1 MRRGGS
7 HSINADD
14 LKGVKSFEDLAKLFH
29 EKLEWPEDKWE
40 RFAGVPALYGIPEK
54 ELEGVVELAAVQKL
68 SPDQEWGIFLVD
80 FGVKTLKRS
89 SLRRILHAVASR
101 ARATHTNPTWPHD
114 NILFIVRERDGREF
128 TFVHF
133 RGDKLANAR
142 LRRFGWDESLEAR
155 TTLQRCLPQLR
166 WQNQNR
172 WNEAWDAEKLTKDFF
187 AEYSRVFSEVE
198 SKVKGLTGDL
208 RRRFT
213 QSLFNR
219 LMFLCFLQQK
229 GWLEYRSGDT
239 SARKRYLFSLFEKN
253 PTEFYERLQLLF
265 FSGLSSPNGAGGSRA
280 ALEREIG
287 RVPFLN
293 GGLFERDAELDTSCV
308 TVPDEVFEP
317 ILGKNGLFQ
326 RYTFTVT
333 ESTPMDVEVALDPEM
348 LGKIFEELVTGR
360 HESGSYYT
368 PRPVVS
374 FMCREA
380 LKGYLG
386 GYEKLVDEHDADGI
400 GVSDA
405 KELIKKLEA
414 IKVCD
419 PACGSGAYLLGM
431 LQEIHALQ
439 LLLDTT
445 AHQLTAREDYDR
457 KLTIIQNCLY
467 GVDID
472 PFAVNIASLRLWLS
486 LIIDAEEP
494 MPLPNL
500 DVKVEAKDSLLGPSP
515 GDAFGKTN
523 PSLALEAINNFAK
536 HKAAYMRTH
545 AKSEKDALRAA
556 MEEDRAAIGGF
567 IYAEAPK
574 GSLNWPVEFAEVFVD
589 ESGTVR
595 GFDAVLSNPPYIR
608 HELIKALKPALKKVF
623 GELFAG
629 TADLYTYFYFRGV
642 QLLRPGG
649 MFVFISSNKW
659 FRAAY
664 GEKLRAFMAA
674 NTDIRS
680 ITDFG
685 DLPVFNATAYPM
697 IFVAQKNGAGQGG
710 RPNTQTNL
718 PAGRMNPPG
727 GGASP
732 PGAAASPPGG
742 GIGDGTLF
750 TQVKSLAPPYPD
762 VKALIQQSGFGLPA
776 DAIRGSEWTLAD
788 KETLARLRQMERS
801 GVRLGE
807 YVKGKIYYGIK
818 TGFNEAFVIDGK
830 KRAELIAED
839 PKSAEIIKPLAVG
852 DDVRRW
858 RIRDSDR
865 WLIVTKIG
873 VDMSRYPAVFKH
885 LSQWKEQLIRRQD
898 QGEHW
903 WELRACAY
911 YAEFDKPKI
920 VYQEIATF
928 QRFAWDAEGT
938 YVNNKVF
945 FLPGADLYLLA
956 ILNSAPTWEY
966 LGFLC
971 GTMIAG
977 AYALQSVYV
986 ERLPIPRASDADRDA
1001 IAALV
1006 QKCLD
1011 AKVADPDADVSELE
1025 AEIDARVEYLYFH
1038 QLEAPTYDEWLAK
1051 KEAERGTVIEEIRNL
1066 LTDGES
1072 SHVEFKESLEYVN
1085 PRHPDI
1091 LKIPESHRETKLS
1104 ELRKAVL
1111 HSALKT
1117 VCAFANSKGGTLLLG
1132 VSDRGELVGL
1142 SGDFAILGAK
1152 QDRDGFENKLTDL
1165 LKSRI
1170 RPIPTEV
1177 DIDTVEVDGK
1187 WVCRIVVPA
1196 EPRPHYLDNELFV
1209 RLGNSTER
1217 LTGRDLEDW
1226 LSKRRSQEE
1235 DR

>member
-7 HSINADD
+7 HPINADD
-14 LKGVKSFEDLAKLFH
+14 LKDVKSFDDLAKLFH
-29 EKLEWPEDKWE
+29 EKLEWPKEKWE
-40 RFAGVPALYGIPEK
+40 TFPGVPALYGIPKK

-68 SPDQEWGIFLVD
+68 SPDQEWGIFLAD
-80 FGVKTLKRS
+80 FGGRTLKRS

-114 NILFIVRERDGREF
+114 NILFIVRERDGKEF

-133 RGDKLANAR
+133 RGNKLSNAR
-142 LRRFGWDESLEAR
+142 LKRFGWDECLEAR
-155 TTLQRCLPQLR
+155 TTLQRCLPQIR
-166 WQNQNR
+166 WENQNR

-198 SKVKGLTGDL
+198 SKVEGLTGDL

-229 GWLEYRSGDT
+229 GWLEYPSGDT
-239 SARKRYLFSLFEKN
+239 SARKRYLFTLFEKN

-280 ALEREIG
+280 ALEKEIG

-293 GGLFERDAELDTSCV
+293 GGLFERDPELDTAGV

-333 ESTPMDVEVALDPEM
+333 ESTPTDVEVALDPEM

-400 GVSDA
+400 GVNDA
-405 KELIKKLEA
+405 KDLIKKLEA

-445 AHQLTAREDYDR
+445 AHQLTARDDYDR

-515 GDAFGKTN
+515 DDVFGKTN

-536 HKAAYMRTH
+536 HKVAYMRTH

-556 MEEDRAAIGGF
+556 MERDRAAIRAF
-567 IYAEAPK
+567 IYAEAPE

-595 GFDAVLSNPPYIR
+595 GFDAVLANPPYIR
-608 HELIKALKPALKKVF
+608 HELIKELKPALKKVF

-674 NTDIRS
+674 NTDICS

-685 DLPVFNATAYPM
+685 ELPVFNAATFPM
-697 IFVAQKNGAGQGG
+697 IFVARK
-710 RPNTQTNL
+710 
-718 PAGRMNPPG
+718 
-727 GGASP
+727 SP
-732 PGAAASPPGG
+732 PEAQMPV
-742 GIGDGTLF
+742 F

-762 VKALIQQSGFGLPA
+762 VKALIEQRGFELPHG
-776 DAIRGSEWTLAD
+776 AIRGSEWTLAD
-788 KETLARLRQMERS
+788 KDTLARLRQMAAS
-801 GVRLGE
+801 GTPLGE
-807 YVKGKIYYGIK
+807 YVQGKIYRGIL
-818 TGFNEAFVIDGK
+818 TGFNEAFVIDGA

-839 PKSAEIIKPLAVG
+839 PRSAEIIKPLAVG

-858 RIRDSDR
+858 RINKKDK
-865 WLIVTKIG
+865 WLIFTRRGINIDAYSAIK
-873 VDMSRYPAVFKH
+873 KH
-885 LSQWKEQLIRRQD
+885 LSAFKTQLEPRPADWEKKNPGKTWPGRKPGSYKWFEIQD
-898 QGEHW
+898 DI
-903 WELRACAY
+903 AY

-920 VYQEIATF
+920 VFPDIAMESRFTF
-928 QRFAWDAEGT
+928 DPQGT
-938 YVNNKVF
+938 FVTNTTYMAVVDDL
-945 FLPGADLYLLA
+945 FLLGV
-956 ILNSAPTWEY
+956 LNSSPMWW
-966 LGFLC
+966 FC
-971 GTMIAG
+971 GERLTEVGDADERG
-977 AYALQSVYV
+977 RLRFFRVFV

-1011 AKVADPDADVSELE
+1011 AKATDPAADVSHYE
-1025 AEIDARVEYLYFH
+1025 AEIDARVEFLYFH
-1038 QLEAPTYDEWLAK
+1038 QHEAPTYDEWVAK
-1051 KEAERGTVIEEIRNL
+1051 KEAERGTVIEEIRHL
-1066 LTDGES
+1066 LQTGHETDQLECKSSFSWDVKKGE
-1072 SHVEFKESLEYVN
+1072 FA
-1085 PRHPDI
+1085 DW
-1091 LKIPESHRETKLS
+1091 LKDEVHTAIC
-1104 ELRKAVL
+1104 
-1111 HSALKT
+1111 ALLN
-1117 VCAFANSKGGTLLLG
+1117 AKGGELLIGVDDDMSVVGLERDLERYGNKDKLIQAIEGPLGKTLLPNPIG
-1132 VSDRGELVGL
+1132 LV
-1142 SGDFAILGAK
+1142 DIKA
-1152 QDRDGFENKLTDL
+1152 
-1165 LKSRI
+1165 
-1170 RPIPTEV
+1170 V
-1177 DIDTVEVDGK
+1177 DIDGK
-1187 WVCRIVVPA
+1187 TIVRVKVKPDNA
-1196 EPRPHYLDNELFV
+1196 ERYEFKDQIYV
-1209 RLGNSTER
+1209 RRNSR
-1217 LTGRDLEDW
+1217 SKPPLTAAEAASW
-1226 LSKRRSQEE
+1226 WSKRQRGEV
-1235 DR
+1235 